1 MNTPITR
8 LYICVLVLF
17 ALLVGFTSNWSVFD
31 AEELQAE
38 NENKRPLLEAQQ
50 IERGQILT
58 SDGEVIA
65 DSKQK
70 GRGESIRYIRT
81 YPQGS
86 LFGNPVGFSFITE
99 GNSGLERSENDTLVG
114 IENEFV
120 SLLDQVR
127 GQAQTGSDIV
137 STLDA
142 GAQRVA
148 MDSLAGQQSPGAV
161 VAIEPQTGAVRV
173 MASTPGYD
181 PNRIPTDSAK
191 LNKADPPALL
201 DRTVQSVYPPGSTMK
216 VVTAAAAL
224 DSGEFTPETTLDAS
238 SPQEFSGVDLANA
251 GGESFGTID
260 MRTALTNSVNTYWAQ
275 VGEALGPETL
285 LEYMERFGFL
295 KDPEVQL
302 PDDQKAP
309 SGVFNNKGNL
319 VESGFDIARVA
330 IGQGGEEGQLLATP
344 MQMAEVAATVANR
357 GTLMRPTLVQ
367 EVRDPDGRVAEEF
380 DPEEQSEVISE
391 ESAAQLAEMMTS
403 VVDEGTAA
411 ALAGDLGGTPFAGK
425 TGTAEKD
432 IEAGVNQVWF
442 IGFAPVEDPQVAVA
456 ATVETCTGCFGGDT
470 AGPIGT
476 AVMQDLLG
484 G

>member
-1 MNTPITR
+1 M
-8 LYICVLVLF
+8 
-17 ALLVGFTSNWSVFD
+17 VGLRP
-31 AEELQAE
+31 ALQAE

-50 IERGQILT
+50 IERGQILS

-70 GRGESIRYIRT
+70 GRGESIRYIRS

-86 LFGNPVGFSFITE
+86 LFGNPVGFSFITQ

-120 SLLDQVR
+120 SCSIRSADRQRRAPTRQHPDAATSARDRLPR
-127 GQAQTGSDIV
+127 GTES
-137 STLDA
+137 
-142 GAQRVA
+142 
-148 MDSLAGQQSPGAV
+148 GAV

-181 PNRIPTDSAK
+181 PNLIPTDSK
-191 LNKADPPALL
+191 ELNAADPPALL

-285 LEYMERFGFL
+285 VEYMKRFGFF

-309 SGVFNNKGNL
+309 SGVYAFDKDGNEL

-330 IGQGGEEGQLLATP
+330 IAGRERASSGDADADGGGSPQPCERRHADAQ
-344 MQMAEVAATVANR
+344 
-357 GTLMRPTLVQ
+357 TLVK
-367 EVRDPDGRVAEEF
+367 ESRTRGRVTKSASGGAER
-380 DPEEQSEVISE
+380 V
-391 ESAAQLAEMMTS
+391 MTRS
-403 VVDEGTAA
+403 
-411 ALAGDLGGTPFAGK
+411 P
-425 TGTAEKD
+425 
-432 IEAGVNQVWF
+432 
-442 IGFAPVEDPQVAVA
+442 PRSSPR
-456 ATVETCTGCFGGDT
+456 
-470 AGPIGT
+470 
-476 AVMQDLLG
+476 
-484 G
+484 